1 MICQYRLKV
10 GMSVLNITIYYRNT
24 SINFI
29 IDDVQ
34 FKKQGVFILQ
44 MIQFFIPWL
53 ERISS

>member
-44 MIQFFIPWL
+44 MIRFFIPWL